1 MHSYKFLNINQAIPV
16 LLQEIIAKGKNHQS
30 RLGQTKELLHTNIEI
45 INPLERVYFLNDL
58 ETNIFAQIAGSWWIL
73 SGNNDIDFL
82 GKYLPNALK
91 RSDDS
96 ITWRSAFGP
105 RIRNWHGI
113 DQLSE
118 VIKLLN
124 NRPESRRAS
133 MVLFDPIYDFQES
146 KDVSTC
152 VAVHFTTRLGSLDM
166 TVDMRS
172 MSILGSSSLTGN
184 NSFEWSILHEIVAF
198 CTQNNVGS
206 LIFNIN
212 SFHLYQEDSR
222 QAELI
227 LKNNQISNLAEYYI
241 KYDYSTKIEKLDEKL
256 RLFYQMESRIWNDEE
271 VDFTI
276 LNDDLLISSLMML
289 NIYYCQKS
297 GDTRLYQSL
306 MEAMSNSD
314 FKQAVY
320 NFMNIVPTR

>member
-16 LLQEIIAKGKNHQS
+16 LLEEIVTKGQNHQS

-45 INPLERVYFLNDL
+45 IKPLERVYFLNNLDS
-58 ETNIFAQIAGSWWIL
+58 NIFAQIAGSWWVL
-73 SGNNDIDFL
+73 SGNNDLDFL
-82 GKYLPNALK
+82 GKYLPNAQK

-105 RIRNWHGI
+105 RIRNWHGV
-113 DQLSE
+113 DQLLE
-118 VIKLLN
+118 VVKLLN
-124 NRPESRRAS
+124 KRPESRRAS

-198 CTQNNVGS
+198 CTQNKVGS

-212 SFHLYQEDSR
+212 SFHLYQEDSK
-222 QAELI
+222 QAKLI
-227 LKNNQISNLAEYYI
+227 LQNNKARSLVEYYP

-256 RLFYQMESRIWNDEE
+256 RLFYQMENRIWSGEE
-271 VDFTI
+271 VDFT
-276 LNDDLLISSLMML
+276 LLGDDLLISSLMML
-289 NIYYCQKS
+289 NIFYCQKS
-297 GDTRLYQSL
+297 GNRKPCQSL
-306 MEAMSNSD
+306 IEAMSNLD
-314 FKQAVY
+314 FKQAAY
-320 NFMNIVPTR
+320 NFIQTANTI